1 MKSSLLK
8 LGLAS
13 VIAFGAVTTSQAATK
28 LDMATP
34 WGGGIML
41 EYVARGAAANM
52 ELFTSNNVKVE
63 VFPGGTLGK
72 ALKVTDTVKKGV
84 AQIGHNWSGYDWGVD
99 KTAILF
105 GGFAGSMS
113 WDKMMHWTFRGGGKE
128 MWMDWRMAEFG
139 VAAVPC
145 GSAPRE
151 LFAHSHKPIRSL
163 EDYKGMK
170 VRTAGAWAEIAQ
182 KLGASTVILAGAEV
196 YPALERKVVDA
207 IEWGTPT
214 HNIVM
219 GFEKVAKYIVV
230 PGVHQPIAMHE
241 CAVNKKVWDGMSDMV
256 KKQITAGGKMMTW
269 DLYMK
274 LGHDDAPNWMKYVN
288 SKKNEII
295 DLPQSFKDA
304 AKKATDEWAEETGKK
319 ANDWFKKI
327 WASQNAYK
335 DAWSQAHRYR

>member
-13 VIAFGAVTTSQAATK
+13 VIGFGAVTTSQAATK

-151 LFAHSHKPIRSL
+151 LLSL
-163 EDYKGMK
+163 
-170 VRTAGAWAEIAQ
+170 IH
-182 KLGASTVILAGAEV
+182 I
-196 YPALERKVVDA
+196 
-207 IEWGTPT
+207 
-214 HNIVM
+214 
-219 GFEKVAKYIVV
+219 
-230 PGVHQPIAMHE
+230 
-241 CAVNKKVWDGMSDMV
+241 
-256 KKQITAGGKMMTW
+256 
-269 DLYMK
+269 
-274 LGHDDAPNWMKYVN
+274 
-288 SKKNEII
+288 
-295 DLPQSFKDA
+295 
-304 AKKATDEWAEETGKK
+304 
-319 ANDWFKKI
+319 
-327 WASQNAYK
+327 
-335 DAWSQAHRYR
+335 

>member
-13 VIAFGAVTTSQAATK
+13 VIGFGAVTTSQAATK

-113 WDKMMHWTFRGGGKE
+113 WDK
-128 MWMDWRMAEFG
+128 
-139 VAAVPC
+139 
-145 GSAPRE
+145 
-151 LFAHSHKPIRSL
+151 
-163 EDYKGMK
+163 YY
-170 VRTAGAWAEIAQ
+170 WAI
-182 KLGASTVILAGAEV
+182 KL
-196 YPALERKVVDA
+196 
-207 IEWGTPT
+207 
-214 HNIVM
+214 
-219 GFEKVAKYIVV
+219 
-230 PGVHQPIAMHE
+230 
-241 CAVNKKVWDGMSDMV
+241 
-256 KKQITAGGKMMTW
+256 
-269 DLYMK
+269 
-274 LGHDDAPNWMKYVN
+274 
-288 SKKNEII
+288 
-295 DLPQSFKDA
+295 
-304 AKKATDEWAEETGKK
+304 
-319 ANDWFKKI
+319 
-327 WASQNAYK
+327 
-335 DAWSQAHRYR
+335 